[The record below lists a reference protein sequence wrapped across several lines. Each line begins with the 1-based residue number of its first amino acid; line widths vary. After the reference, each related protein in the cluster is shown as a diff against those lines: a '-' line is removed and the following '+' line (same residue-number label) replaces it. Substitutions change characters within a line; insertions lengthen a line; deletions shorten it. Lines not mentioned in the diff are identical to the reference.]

1 MAYSLVSRMLIS
13 TAIILTFFSII
24 FLCILRNRRAR
35 RTIRRRQFWN
45 RSHIVV
51 AEEWVTKKKVE
62 LTTTRQIATRV
73 QRQLVL
79 EDGKVVEDS
88 GPIVSTNTTED
99 TEKQEHK
106 HTEVRYL
113 FFFLLHLWLI
123 RSRRRRKWERFI
135 FDYPRLLRWMRG
147 YADR

>member
-1 MAYSLVSRMLIS
+1 
-13 TAIILTFFSII
+13 
-24 FLCILRNRRAR
+24 
-35 RTIRRRQFWN
+35 
-45 RSHIVV
+45 
-51 AEEWVTKKKVE
+51 VTKKKVE

-106 HTEVRYL
+106 HTEVRYI
-113 FFFLLHLWLI
+113 FFFLSVTHCVQVRAFYI
-123 RSRRRRKWERFI
+123 RLPQTMEMQI
-135 FDYPRLLRWMRG
+135 
-147 YADR
+147 

>member
-1 MAYSLVSRMLIS
+1 
-13 TAIILTFFSII
+13 
-24 FLCILRNRRAR
+24 
-35 RTIRRRQFWN
+35 
-45 RSHIVV
+45 
-51 AEEWVTKKKVE
+51 VTKKKVE

-106 HTEVRYL
+106 HTEVSYHSIMPS
-113 FFFLLHLWLI
+113 FFL
-123 RSRRRRKWERFI
+123 SDSPCE
-135 FDYPRLLRWMRG
+135 
-147 YADR
+147 